1 MKVGHRT
8 LLGVGSV
15 MAALVVPSIAGAQEQ
30 QEPTTTTTSTAT
42 TTPTATDDANRQ
54 QGPLGP
60 EPAKLRVRVGGL
72 NGSAVHVNRRVKIF
86 VKLAPFVDGEEILV
100 RISHKGKT
108 IKRRSL
114 KVHQVGHNDVG
125 KVKLKSKRLLKS
137 GSYKVRALH
146 KETPAQKG
154 DHRSS
159 RRFHVRY
166 PDLDP
171 GQNNSDV
178 SLFNRLLRDRGYYV
192 SVGSKYSDATQRA
205 VMAFRKV
212 NRMSRSWNASPG
224 IFKKLADGNGGF
236 HLKYPGAGRHV
247 EVDISR
253 QVMVLAD
260 NGKAQHIFHV
270 STGAPATPTIRGH
283 YHFYRKDAGFNSL
296 GMYYSVYFIRGY
308 AIHGYHSVPPY
319 NASHGCVRNPIPNS
333 KFIYNW
339 VSLGMSI
346 YTYG

>member
-1 MKVGHRT
+1 MKVGCRT
-8 LLGVGSV
+8 LLGGVGSV
-15 MAALVVPSIAGAQEQ
+15 LAALALPSFAAAQEEQ
-30 QEPTTTTTSTAT
+30 APATTTTTAAT
-42 TTPTATDDANRQ
+42 TQ
-54 QGPLGP
+54 SQHQGQDGAQRLAP
-60 EPAKLRVRVGGL
+60 EPAHLRVRVGGVHG
-72 NGSAVHVNRRVKIF
+72 NTVHVNHRVKIF

-100 RISHKGKT
+100 RISHQGKT

-125 KVKLKSKRLLKS
+125 KVKLKSQRLLKS
-137 GSYKVRALH
+137 GSYRVRALH
-146 KETPAQKG
+146 KETPAQQG
-154 DHRSS
+154 DHKASH
-159 RRFHVRY
+159 RFHVSY

-171 GQNNSDV
+171 GQRNGDV
-178 SLFNRLLRDRGYYV
+178 SLFNRLLRNEGYYV
-192 SVGSKYSDATQRA
+192 SLGSKYSDATQRA

-212 NRMSRSWNASPG
+212 NNMSRSWNASPA
-224 IFKKLADGNGGF
+224 IFRRLADRKGGF
-236 HLKYPGAGRHV
+236 NLKYPGAGRHV

-283 YHFYRKDAGFNSL
+283 FHFYRRQPGFNSL

-346 YTYG
+346 YVYG